1 MNKALSGTSRPWASW
16 YAIPADDKH
25 YMRLRVAEIVVDML
39 KSLDLKYPTINQ
51 TERAPFAE
59 MRRLLK
65 KDRL

>member
-1 MNKALSGTSRPWASW
+1 MNKALSGTSRPRVPR

-25 YMRLRVAEIVVDML
+25 YMRLRVTEIVVDTL

>member
-1 MNKALSGTSRPWASW
+1 
-16 YAIPADDKH
+16 
-25 YMRLRVAEIVVDML
+25 MRLRVAEIVVDTL